1 MQHIFFT
8 TQYRIKKQ
16 IIKKIGKLVAN
27 DYIGHYTDSIHYELE
42 QTSRLMNMLTNQLF
56 KKLEITITL
65 DEYIALD
72 TVSINAGICQRDLA
86 KLILKDRANTGRIL
100 NELEQKGF
108 ITRFIDTKNNRLVKK
123 LGITEAGLTELNN
136 INHKIKAYLSGVT
149 KRIPP
154 EDIARVQETLKA
166 FRLELEKVVE
176 TNI

>member
-1 MQHIFFT
+1 MADN
-8 TQYRIKKQ
+8 
-16 IIKKIGKLVAN
+16 G
-27 DYIGHYTDSIHYELE
+27 IGHYTDSIHYELE

-56 KKLEITITL
+56 KKLELSITF

-123 LGITEAGLTELNN
+123 MGITETGLQELNS
-136 INHKIKAYLSGVT
+136 INNKIKTYLSGVT

-154 EDIARVQETLKA
+154 EDVDKVRDILRA
-166 FRLELEKVVE
+166 FRLELDKIVE

>member
-1 MQHIFFT
+1 MTNI
-8 TQYRIKKQ
+8 
-16 IIKKIGKLVAN
+16 
-27 DYIGHYTDSIHYELE
+27 DIGHYTDSIHYELE
-42 QTSRLMNMLTNQLF
+42 QTSRMMKMLTNQIF
-56 KKLEITITL
+56 NKLDINVSL

-72 TVSINAGICQRDLA
+72 TVSVNAGICQRDLA

-123 LGITEAGLTELNN
+123 MGITETGLQELDGINN
-136 INHKIKAYLSGVT
+136 KIKTYLSGVT

-154 EDIARVQETLKA
+154 EDMQRVQTVLKE
-166 FRLELEKVVE
+166 FRFELEKVVE

>member
-1 MQHIFFT
+1 MT
-8 TQYRIKKQ
+8 DN
-16 IIKKIGKLVAN
+16 G
-27 DYIGHYTDSIHYELE
+27 IGHYTDSIHYELE

-56 KKLEITITL
+56 KKLELSITF

-72 TVSINAGICQRDLA
+72 TVSINEGICQRDLA

-123 LGITEAGLTELNN
+123 MGITETGLQELNS
-136 INHKIKAYLSGVT
+136 INNKIKTYLSGVT

-154 EDIARVQETLKA
+154 EDVDKVRDILRA
-166 FRLELEKVVE
+166 FRLELDKIVE

>member
-1 MQHIFFT
+1 MADN
-8 TQYRIKKQ
+8 
-16 IIKKIGKLVAN
+16 GLE
-27 DYIGHYTDSIHYELE
+27 HYTDSINYELE

-56 KKLEITITL
+56 KKLELNISL
-65 DEYIALD
+65 DEYITLD

-100 NELEQKGF
+100 NGLERKGF

-123 LGITEAGLTELNN
+123 MGITETGLQELNS
-136 INHKIKAYLSGVT
+136 INNKIKTYLNGVT

-154 EDIARVQETLKA
+154 EDMQRVQTVLKE
-166 FRLELEKVVE
+166 FRFELEKVVE

>member
-1 MQHIFFT
+1 VT
-8 TQYRIKKQ
+8 DN
-16 IIKKIGKLVAN
+16 G
-27 DYIGHYTDSIHYELE
+27 IGHYTDSIHYELE

-56 KKLEITITL
+56 KKLELSITF

-123 LGITEAGLTELNN
+123 MGITETGLQELNS
-136 INHKIKAYLSGVT
+136 INNKIKTYLSGVT

-154 EDIARVQETLKA
+154 EDVDKVRDILRA
-166 FRLELEKVVE
+166 FRLELDKIVE

>member
-1 MQHIFFT
+1 MT
-8 TQYRIKKQ
+8 DN
-16 IIKKIGKLVAN
+16 G
-27 DYIGHYTDSIHYELE
+27 IGHYTDSIHYELE

-56 KKLEITITL
+56 KKLELSITF

-123 LGITEAGLTELNN
+123 MGITETGLQELNS
-136 INHKIKAYLSGVT
+136 INNKIKTYLSGVT

-154 EDIARVQETLKA
+154 EDVDKVRDILKA
-166 FRLELEKVVE
+166 FRLELDKIVE

>member
-1 MQHIFFT
+1 MT
-8 TQYRIKKQ
+8 DN
-16 IIKKIGKLVAN
+16 G
-27 DYIGHYTDSIHYELE
+27 IGHYTDSIHYELE

-56 KKLEITITL
+56 KKLELSIIF

-123 LGITEAGLTELNN
+123 MEITETGLQELNS
-136 INHKIKAYLSGVT
+136 INNKIKTYLSGVT

-154 EDIARVQETLKA
+154 EDVDKVRDILRA
-166 FRLELEKVVE
+166 FRLELDKIVE

>member
-1 MQHIFFT
+1 MT
-8 TQYRIKKQ
+8 DN
-16 IIKKIGKLVAN
+16 G
-27 DYIGHYTDSIHYELE
+27 IGHYTDSIHYELE

-56 KKLEITITL
+56 KKLELSITF

-123 LGITEAGLTELNN
+123 MGITETGLQELNS
-136 INHKIKAYLSGVT
+136 INNKIKTYLSGVT
-149 KRIPP
+149 KRIPT
-154 EDIARVQETLKA
+154 EDVDKVRDILRA
-166 FRLELEKVVE
+166 FRLELDKIVE

>member
-1 MQHIFFT
+1 MT
-8 TQYRIKKQ
+8 DN
-16 IIKKIGKLVAN
+16 G
-27 DYIGHYTDSIHYELE
+27 IGHYTDSIHYELE

-56 KKLEITITL
+56 KKLELSITF

-100 NELEQKGF
+100 NELEQNGF

-123 LGITEAGLTELNN
+123 MGITETGLQELNS
-136 INHKIKAYLSGVT
+136 INNKIKTYLSGVT

-154 EDIARVQETLKA
+154 EDVDKVRDILRA
-166 FRLELEKVVE
+166 FRLELDKIVE

>member
-1 MQHIFFT
+1 MT
-8 TQYRIKKQ
+8 DN
-16 IIKKIGKLVAN
+16 GL
-27 DYIGHYTDSIHYELE
+27 GHYTDSIHYELE

-56 KKLEITITL
+56 KKLELSITF

-123 LGITEAGLTELNN
+123 MGITETGLQELNS
-136 INHKIKAYLSGVT
+136 INNKIKTYLSGVT

-154 EDIARVQETLKA
+154 EDVDKVRDILRA
-166 FRLELEKVVE
+166 FRLELDKIVE

>member
-1 MQHIFFT
+1 
-8 TQYRIKKQ
+8 
-16 IIKKIGKLVAN
+16 VADN
-27 DYIGHYTDSIHYELE
+27 GIGHYTDSIHYELE

-56 KKLEITITL
+56 KKLELSITF

-123 LGITEAGLTELNN
+123 MGITETGLQELNS
-136 INHKIKAYLSGVT
+136 INNKIKTYLSGVT

-154 EDIARVQETLKA
+154 EDVDKVRDILRA
-166 FRLELEKVVE
+166 FRLELDKIVE